1 MLVEISSE
9 IEGIK
14 DAMAKSMSM
23 KYRLRSNY
31 FPCSI
36 ADARGSKNNLQAAL
50 AVSFENL
57 TQQVSRDKKKQKYLE
72 TVFLGVVGS
81 DRNTGRYY
89 QGTGGYSR

>member
-14 DAMAKSMSM
+14 DTMAKSMSM

-36 ADARGSKNNLQAAL
+36 ADAGQRKNNPISEGNDYL
-50 AVSFENL
+50 AVSFEDL
-57 TQQVSRDKKKQKYLE
+57 IQQVSRD
-72 TVFLGVVGS
+72 
-81 DRNTGRYY
+81 
-89 QGTGGYSR
+89 

>member
-14 DAMAKSMSM
+14 DTMAKSMSM

-36 ADARGSKNNLQAAL
+36 ADARGSKHNLQAAKGNDYL

-57 TQQVSRDKKKQKYLE
+57 IQQVSRDKKKQKYLE
-72 TVFLGVVGS
+72 NVLLGVVGS
-81 DRNTGRYY
+81 DRNPGRH
-89 QGTGGYSR
+89 